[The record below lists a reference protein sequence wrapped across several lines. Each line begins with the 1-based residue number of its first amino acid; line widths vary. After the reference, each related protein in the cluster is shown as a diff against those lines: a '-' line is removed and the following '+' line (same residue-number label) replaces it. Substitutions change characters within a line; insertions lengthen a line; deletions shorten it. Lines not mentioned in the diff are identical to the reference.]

1 MNFKFLLLVVP
12 AILLLNTVEG
22 AKKAGKNGR
31 FLEITQK
38 DREAYVEYHNNA
50 RRKVS
55 FFKYLYFFFYS
66 TNYYKN

>member
-22 AKKAGKNGR
+22 AKKTGKNGK
-31 FLEITQK
+31 FLEITLE
-38 DREAYVEYHNNA
+38 DREAYVQYHNNE

-55 FFKYLYFFFYS
+55 YFNEFL
-66 TNYYKN
+66 

>member
-50 RRKVS
+50 RSEVS
-55 FFKYLYFFFYS
+55 YFNEFLFIHIIVI
-66 TNYYKN
+66 N